1 MNGSQNKS
9 QERIGKEFCLH
20 RGSSEIAQAKIRSGP
35 WPGYFTTCYGLSS
48 LRSLAQK
55 NRRPQ
60 NILRKRRPCYDR
72 SFRMWRQMAGW
83 GGVSRRDHNRFFS
96 LCHYFAITK
105 ALQGMNPDTWEET
118 NGKIERQERIT
129 RNQKAFGHSRTG
141 IWAKTSCCR

>member
-20 RGSSEIAQAKIRSGP
+20 RGFSEIAQAKIRSGP

-72 SFRMWRQMAGW
+72 WFRMGRQMAGW
-83 GGVSRRDHNRFFS
+83 GEVWLLVLCLNLISYSFNFSILLSFIASQRKAKTFS
-96 LCHYFAITK
+96 LAS
-105 ALQGMNPDTWEET
+105 
-118 NGKIERQERIT
+118 T
-129 RNQKAFGHSRTG
+129 RSSSLTMLYRS
-141 IWAKTSCCR
+141 KTARVR